1 MYIPRDRSMQPHA
14 KNLRKHMTSQERK
27 LWYLFLRKYPA
38 KICRQRVILSFIADF
53 YCHAAKLVIEVDG
66 IQHTT
71 EQGVSYDKERTEIMA
86 QYGLAVVR
94 FSNREI
100 DENFPAVCE
109 KIHQTIRNRTDRQNI

>member
-1 MYIPRDRSMQPHA
+1 MQPHA

-27 LWYLFLRKYPA
+27 LWYLFLRKYP
-38 KICRQRVILSFIADF
+38 
-53 YCHAAKLVIEVDG
+53 AKLVIEVDG

-86 QYGLAVVR
+86 QYGLAVLR

>member
-1 MYIPRDRSMQPHA
+1 MQAHA

-38 KICRQRVILSFIADF
+38 KVCRQKVISSFIVDF

-71 EQGVSYDKERTEIMA
+71 EQGVSYDRERTEIIT
-86 QYGLAVVR
+86 QYGLYVLR
-94 FSNREI
+94 FTNREI
-100 DENFPAVCE
+100 DKDFPAVCE
-109 KIHQTIRNRTDRQNI
+109 KIHQTIRSRTDHQNI